1 LARNTVIS
9 VIAII
14 LGLIIIAFPLVGVIA
29 SADILGLSVLLLAI
43 FLLSNGIAEVDYNQ
57 TRGLLN
63 IVLGIIM
70 LVVSLGLIFNPTI
83 FAFLTA
89 LTIYLSGIFLIIIG
103 LIIIIGNRDNKY
115 GFWTGILGIV
125 LGVIYIILG
134 TYIKDPMILGSLI
147 GIWLVVTGVL
157 NMLE

>member
-1 LARNTVIS
+1 MARNTVIS

-89 LTIYLSGIFLIIIG
+89 LTVLSQLVQ
-103 LIIIIGNRDNKY
+103 LHH
-115 GFWTGILGIV
+115 TH
-125 LGVIYIILG
+125 IILICQP
-134 TYIKDPMILGSLI
+134 TQQNCYNSA
-147 GIWLVVTGVL
+147 
-157 NMLE
+157 